1 MKIDNAKLKEWM
13 RSNDLTAETRLYRY
27 SLPEFVRATDDPG
40 IAEITANEDPSE
52 AVSDVYG
59 QGHTTLAV
67 HVGAGLAFAETLN
80 NDWRSDERRCVEL
93 RLGDAL
99 DQGGL
104 VYPVESI
111 TTERVWY
118 VTIPQGRIRVRV
130 VGEAD

>member
-1 MKIDNAKLKEWM
+1 MKVNAKLREWM
-13 RSNDLTAETRLYRY
+13 RSNDLTAETRLYRH
-27 SLPEFVRATDDPG
+27 SLPEFVRPTSEPG

-52 AVSDVYG
+52 AVIDVYG

-67 HVGAGLAFAETLN
+67 HLGAGLAFTESMD
-80 NDWRSDERRCVEL
+80 NDWRLDARRCVEL

-130 VGEAD
+130 PGA

>member
-1 MKIDNAKLKEWM
+1 MKIDDAKLKEWM
-13 RSNDLTAETRLYRY
+13 RSNDLTAETRLYRH
-27 SLPEFVRATDDPG
+27 SLPEFVRATDEAG

-52 AVSDVYG
+52 AVIDVYG

-67 HVGAGLAFAETLN
+67 HVGAGLSFAEASN
-80 NDWRSDERRCVEL
+80 NDWRSESRCCVEL

-118 VTIPQGRIRVRV
+118 VTIPQERIRVRV

>member
-27 SLPEFVRATDDPG
+27 SLPEFVRATDETG

-52 AVSDVYG
+52 AVIDVYG

-67 HVGAGLAFAETLN
+67 HLGAGLAFAETPD
-80 NDWRSDERRCVEL
+80 NDWRSDGRRCVEF

-111 TTERVWY
+111 TTE
-118 VTIPQGRIRVRV
+118 
-130 VGEAD
+130 

>member
-1 MKIDNAKLKEWM
+1 MKIDNPKLREWM

-27 SLPEFVRATDDPG
+27 SLAEFVRPTNEPG

-52 AVSDVYG
+52 AVIDVYG

-67 HVGAGLAFAETLN
+67 HVGAGLAFTETAD
-80 NDWRSDERRCVEL
+80 NDWRSDGRRCVEL

-99 DQGGL
+99 HLGGL

-111 TTERVWY
+111 TTEQVWF
-118 VTIPQGRIRVRV
+118 VTMPQGKIRVRIL
-130 VGEAD
+130 GA

>member
-1 MKIDNAKLKEWM
+1 MKIDKARLKEWM
-13 RSNDLTAETRLYRY
+13 HSNDLTAETRLYRY
-27 SLPEFVRATDDPG
+27 SLPEFVRATDEPR

-52 AVSDVYG
+52 AVIDVYG

-67 HVGAGLAFAETLN
+67 HVGAGIAFAGTPDN
-80 NDWRSDERRCVEL
+80 GWRSDGRRCVEL

-130 VGEAD
+130 LGEAE

>member
-1 MKIDNAKLKEWM
+1 MKIDNAKLKGWM

-27 SLPEFVRATDDPG
+27 SLSEFVRATGEPG

-67 HVGAGLAFAETLN
+67 HVGAGLAFAETPD
-80 NDWRSDERRCVEL
+80 NDWRSDGRRCVEL

-99 DQGGL
+99 DQGSL

-130 VGEAD
+130 LGEAD

>member
-1 MKIDNAKLKEWM
+1 MTIENAKLEELM

-27 SLPEFVRATDDPG
+27 SLPEFVRAMDEAG
-40 IAEITANEDPSE
+40 IAEITASEDPSE
-52 AVSDVYG
+52 AVIDVYG

-67 HVGAGLAFAETLN
+67 HVGAGLAFAETRD
-80 NDWRSDERRCVEL
+80 NDWRSDGRRCVEL

-118 VTIPQGRIRVRV
+118 VTIPKGQVRVRV
-130 VGEAD
+130 IED